1 MTSTRFQLPKATPT
15 EVVEGALRK
24 HAATWIQRFY
34 RHDLLVARTVRGL
47 QADAVETFRI
57 EVVGPVIRQLA
68 AQLAEFPDRGADIAI
83 NSSPQLR
90 RMIEQAEAIVRA
102 GVEKLQRDVQA
113 GLREVVGQETL
124 WVQESAQKVL
134 RLPDARRVD
143 PVQVWRTVQD
153 RPYLGGQ
160 VQEWF
165 DSFVGGDNGA
175 VDNIR
180 YAVQTGIQRGWSTD
194 ETVRALRG
202 TKAGKFA
209 DGLLTREQPAQL
221 YALVR
226 TAATHAS
233 TAAREASFEQLGVD
247 RYRFIATLDSRTSIQ
262 CAANDG
268 KIFEM
273 GNGPLPPLHPNAV
286 LAGSTFVPYGRLEEF
301 VHARYSGPC
310 IDVTAGGYRTTI
322 GPNHPMLTSRGM
334 VKAAELRKGDKLLR
348 DLRHDRARL
357 GSGEANLEK
366 IPMVEDVLRSLLA
379 SGNRSLIATAGHDLH
394 GDRIFCQGEVGVVV
408 PDRFLLPVFDSQ
420 GIEQLRKVPFML
432 ADVSANPEAGSSAS
446 DLGFERVCL
455 PASGGVSGADSWV
468 LADDHWRWVPV
479 DDVVPSWFEGMAFD
493 ATTASSLYCSDGFV
507 VSNCRSTIV
516 PYIGEPI
523 GNRASVDGPVP
534 ADLTFRQWLEG
545 QPISVQNEV
554 LGPSRAAAW
563 RAGDLPFEKMVT
575 TDLLPI
581 SVEQLKAKD
590 IIPDEED

>member
-102 GVEKLQRDVQA
+102 GVEKLEREVQA

-134 RLPDARRVD
+134 KLPEARRVD
-143 PVQVWRTVQD
+143 PAQVWNVVIS

-202 TKAGKFA
+202 TKSGKFA

-273 GNGPLPPLHPNAV
+273 GKGPLPPLHP
-286 LAGSTFVPYGRLEEF
+286 
-301 VHARYSGPC
+301 
-310 IDVTAGGYRTTI
+310 
-322 GPNHPMLTSRGM
+322 
-334 VKAAELRKGDKLLR
+334 
-348 DLRHDRARL
+348 
-357 GSGEANLEK
+357 
-366 IPMVEDVLRSLLA
+366 
-379 SGNRSLIATAGHDLH
+379 
-394 GDRIFCQGEVGVVV
+394 
-408 PDRFLLPVFDSQ
+408 
-420 GIEQLRKVPFML
+420 
-432 ADVSANPEAGSSAS
+432 
-446 DLGFERVCL
+446 
-455 PASGGVSGADSWV
+455 
-468 LADDHWRWVPV
+468 
-479 DDVVPSWFEGMAFD
+479 
-493 ATTASSLYCSDGFV
+493 
-507 VSNCRSTIV
+507 NCRSTIV

-534 ADLTFRQWLEG
+534 AETNFRGWLEG

-554 LGPSRAAAW
+554 LGPTRAAAW
-563 RAGDLPFEKMVT
+563 RAGDLSFEDMVGR
-575 TDLLPI
+575 DLTPL
-581 SVEQLKAKD
+581 SVQRLRELD
-590 IIPDEED
+590 RIPNDDDDEE

>member
-1 MTSTRFQLPKATPT
+1 VTSTRFQPPPLPT
-15 EVVEGALRK
+15 EIVQGALRK

-47 QADAVETFRI
+47 QADAVETFRL

-68 AQLAEFPDRGADIAI
+68 AQLAEFPDRGADVAI

-102 GVEKLQRDVQA
+102 GVEKLQRDVRD

-180 YAVQTGIQRGWSTD
+180 YAVQTGVQRGWSTD

-202 TKAGKFA
+202 TKASNFT

-247 RYRFIATLDSRTSIQ
+247 KYRFVATLDSRTSIQ

-268 KIFEM
+268 EVFTM
-273 GNGPLPPLHPNAV
+273 GKGPLPPLHP
-286 LAGSTFVPYGRLEEF
+286 
-301 VHARYSGPC
+301 
-310 IDVTAGGYRTTI
+310 
-322 GPNHPMLTSRGM
+322 
-334 VKAAELRKGDKLLR
+334 
-348 DLRHDRARL
+348 
-357 GSGEANLEK
+357 
-366 IPMVEDVLRSLLA
+366 
-379 SGNRSLIATAGHDLH
+379 
-394 GDRIFCQGEVGVVV
+394 
-408 PDRFLLPVFDSQ
+408 
-420 GIEQLRKVPFML
+420 
-432 ADVSANPEAGSSAS
+432 
-446 DLGFERVCL
+446 
-455 PASGGVSGADSWV
+455 
-468 LADDHWRWVPV
+468 
-479 DDVVPSWFEGMAFD
+479 
-493 ATTASSLYCSDGFV
+493 
-507 VSNCRSTIV
+507 NCRSTIV

-534 ADLTFRQWLEG
+534 AETTFRGWLEG
-545 QPISVQNEV
+545 QPASVQNEV
-554 LGPSRAAAW
+554 LGPTRAAAW
-563 RAGDLPFEKMVT
+563 RAGKLTFEQMLT

-581 SVEQLKAKD
+581 SVEELKDKD
-590 IIPDEED
+590 IIPTDPEKD